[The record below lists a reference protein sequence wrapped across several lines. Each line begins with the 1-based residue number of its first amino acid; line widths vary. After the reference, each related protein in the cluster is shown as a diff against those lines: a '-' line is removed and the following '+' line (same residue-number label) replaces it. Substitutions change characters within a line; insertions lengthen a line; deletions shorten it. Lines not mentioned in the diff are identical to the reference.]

1 MMFTSISSK
10 AQSNGKTEEWVIEQ
24 ILNCNKKENERD
36 IIFRFIKNQETFVK
50 DRNYFF

>member
-1 MMFTSISSK
+1 MTTSISSK

-24 ILNCNKKENERD
+24 ILNCNKKENEKD
-36 IIFRFIKNQETFVK
+36 IILKFIKNEEPFIK